1 MHRLIGAGGL
11 LLAGAGIMTV
21 LLWSPLGAAADGTD
35 RGSPAGGAPGHP
47 FPSSPI
53 VYQQEQT
60 GFTDVDPDST
70 HAANIDAIAA
80 AGITQGC
87 ATDPLRYCP
96 DRPVTRAQTA
106 TFLTRALDLPAPDQ
120 PAGFADVD
128 PDSTHAANIDAIAA
142 AGITQSCATD
152 PLRYCPDRP
161 VTRAQ
166 TATFLTRA
174 LDLPAPDQPAGFADV
189 DPDSTHAAN
198 IDAIA
203 AAGITQGCATDPL
216 RYCPDRPVTRAQ
228 MATFLTRALDL
239 PAPDQPAGISDEVPQ
254 APSISAPIEPAPSS
268 NEAADAEEQPANE
281 GTSTEKQSANQAAD
295 TDGQAPTQAKAPP
308 ATGFK
313 AVSAG
318 WEHTCGVRTDTTITC
333 WGYNHSGLGEPPAVA
348 GFEDVSAGVGHTCG
362 IRTDRSIVCWG
373 NNYGGQANP
382 PAGAFSAVS
391 VGQGHSCGV
400 RVGGDIA
407 CWGSNDDGRAD
418 APSGAFSAVSAG
430 DDHSCGVRV
439 GGDIACWGSNDDGK
453 ADPPTGA
460 TAMWTPGTT
469 RVADCGLT
477 GPSPAGA
484 PTGTASRTCPREHTA
499 RSLSAGGRRAD

>member
-80 AGITQGC
+80 AGITQ
-87 ATDPLRYCP
+87 
-96 DRPVTRAQTA
+96 
-106 TFLTRALDLPAPDQ
+106 
-120 PAGFADVD
+120 
-128 PDSTHAANIDAIAA
+128 
-142 AGITQSCATD
+142 SCATD

-174 LDLPAPDQPAGFADV
+174 LDLPAPDQPAG
-189 DPDSTHAAN
+189 
-198 IDAIA
+198 
-203 AAGITQGCATDPL
+203 
-216 RYCPDRPVTRAQ
+216 
-228 MATFLTRALDL
+228 
-239 PAPDQPAGISDEVPQ
+239 ISDEVPQ
-254 APSISAPIEPAPSS
+254 APSISTPIEPAPSS
-268 NEAADAEEQPANE
+268 NEAADAEEQPTNE

-391 VGQGHSCGV
+391 VGQGHSCG
-400 RVGGDIA
+400 R
-407 CWGSNDDGRAD
+407 R
-418 APSGAFSAVSAG
+418 
-430 DDHSCGVRV
+430 
-439 GGDIACWGSNDDGK
+439 
-453 ADPPTGA
+453 
-460 TAMWTPGTT
+460 
-469 RVADCGLT
+469 
-477 GPSPAGA
+477 
-484 PTGTASRTCPREHTA
+484 SRH
-499 RSLSAGGRRAD
+499 